1 MKSFLPKKRNADIPV
16 TELLPTHKPFILR
29 YGLLIM
35 IGILI
40 LAVGIISFGGIIYQ
54 KGNELIAQQSKK
66 QEPKVETPST
76 PKYSELTIETG
87 YKLKKDNEWE
97 IVTIVNEPEQA
108 ELIASSKFN
117 ATRIEISSYKKS
129 YPTWEEKIGLT
140 YFDVTS
146 TDTTQI
152 NGKTA
157 TVLKGKDESL
167 FAKTATFDDD
177 DKIIEIRVFSASQKT
192 VDEVFDLLTQNITVQ

>member
-35 IGILI
+35 VGILI

-54 KGNELIAQQSKK
+54 KGNELITQQAKK
-66 QEPKVETPST
+66 PEPKIETPST
-76 PKYSELTIETG
+76 PKYSELIIETG

-117 ATRIEISSYKKS
+117 ATRIEISSYRKS
-129 YPTWEEKIGLT
+129 YPTWEEKIGLA
-140 YFDVTS
+140 YFDVAS
-146 TDTTQI
+146 TETTEI

-157 TVLKGKDESL
+157 TVLEGKDESL
-167 FAKTATFDDD
+167 FAKAATFDDED
-177 DKIIEIRVFSASQKT
+177 RIIEIRVFSASQKT